1 MLGWIIHNGVH
12 HGEFFKSISLPPFV
26 WLDFQ
31 LLQDPQP
38 FFSIPPSAIIPLVD
52 LILPVRYAMS
62 DLHIV
67 RAHFFKRPCIRS
79 LFPLFSPKAWWLHPP
94 RSHRSLSFLL
104 DLLLPTA
111 SGLAKYANVL
121 KCKRSPSFL
130 WPVSQNELLT
140 REDQSLVCFSLFQWS
155 STTSNRNRIWLANYP
170 TTDPLLLFFARSTV

>member
-1 MLGWIIHNGVH
+1 MLGWNIHNGDH
-12 HGEFFKSISLPPFV
+12 HAEFFKSISLPPFV

-94 RSHRSLSFLL
+94 RSHRSLSFLS
-104 DLLLPTA
+104 DPLLPTA
-111 SGLAKYANVL
+111 SGSGLAKYANVL

-140 REDQSLVCFSLFQWS
+140 REDQSLVCFSQFQWLNTISNCRS
-155 STTSNRNRIWLANYP
+155 SCWIISWA
-170 TTDPLLLFFARSTV
+170 FH